1 MKIPPRITAGTTVTW
16 DDLPTTD
23 TFGNQIDATTH
34 TLSYYLRFNE
44 VFEAITAVATASSLD
59 WRTTLSS
66 TTTSGMAAGTWYFS
80 AVATSLSDATV
91 LELGRGQLSVDASL
105 VYATQAKAFDGR
117 TQAERD
123 LEAVQTAIRTLLNGG
138 SVQEY
143 RIGTRSLKRYD
154 ISELLT
160 LEARLKA
167 EVKREQTAQLM
178 ANGLGNPRNMFIRFN

>member
-16 DDLPTTD
+16 DDPPTTD
-23 TFGNQIDATTH
+23 NLGNPIDPATH
-34 TLSYYLRFNE
+34 SLSYYLRFNE
-44 VFEAITAVATASSLD
+44 VFEAVTVNATAVD
-59 WRTTLSS
+59 GNWRTVLSS
-66 TTTSGMAAGTWYFS
+66 ATSGGMAAGTWYFS
-80 AVATSLSDATV
+80 AIATSLSNSSV
-91 LELGRGQLSVDASL
+91 LELGRGQIAVDASL
-105 VYATQAKAFDGR
+105 VYSTQAKAYDGR

-154 ISELLT
+154 ISELLM

-178 ANGLGNPRNMFIRFN
+178 ANGLGNPRNMYVRFN